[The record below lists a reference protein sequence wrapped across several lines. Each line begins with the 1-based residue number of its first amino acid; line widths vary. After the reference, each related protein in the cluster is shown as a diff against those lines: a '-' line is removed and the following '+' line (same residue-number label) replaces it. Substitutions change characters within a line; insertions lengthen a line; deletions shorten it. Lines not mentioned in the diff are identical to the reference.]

1 MYSTLLSTDLLKK
14 PFILFN
20 QILSD
25 GNNDFDINE
34 SLIMTNKN
42 LYSPHKIE
50 PNNENHLMGANKLRR
65 LHPQF

>member
-25 GNNDFDINE
+25 GNNDFDINDE
-34 SLIMTNKN
+34 QKPLQPSQDWT
-42 LYSPHKIE
+42 E
-50 PNNENHLMGANKLRR
+50 
-65 LHPQF
+65 